1 MKDDCHGS
9 FRRFSLFAPSSL
21 HDLLHDSLQTG
32 PNAVNAGQL
41 PNGKALKT
49 GYQQGFSGD

>member
-9 FRRFSLFAPSSL
+9 LRRISLFARSSL
-21 HDLLHDSLQTG
+21 LQTG
-32 PNAVNAGQL
+32 SNAVNATGL
-41 PNGKALKT
+41 PDGKALKT